1 MKRVIRPCR
10 ILRNLQR
17 QKNMSMFIPDIV
29 ITPIST
35 LPTTYALPEYKPSF
49 QSVRYFSQQGQHH
62 SRPRNFLKNLLDN
75 IREEFEKNK
84 ELQDNRRQLDERL
97 RSLNDSEALK
107 EARRKFELIEK
118 ETLKSSQII
127 QNKISEVRDHIAN
140 MIVEVQKTEA
150 GKKISQ
156 AAEEV
161 LKQAKS
167 AAEMIEK
174 AAEQVGDNQLYQ
186 SVSSSVKV
194 IKDEVDSIVDVRMY
208 TRPDQLRMRSAAYST
223 CADRIVEANPN
234 ATGVELH
241 KESKWYAGW
250 KTFSENNA
258 YYNKML
264 DWKMRL
270 DESDNLAVRMVRSFT
285 DKISSLLGGHSEISE
300 VLSEIQK
307 VDPNF
312 DKNEWLRFCEKEV
325 IPNVLEAFIRGDL
338 KILKDWC
345 YERAYNI
352 LSTIVNEYKK
362 VNFSTADSRVIDIDR
377 VEMVTG
383 KMMEHGPVIII
394 TFQAYMINVVRN
406 MDGKVVEGDP
416 NSPVR
421 VHHVWVM
428 CRDMEEYNP
437 SVAWKVLEVHMQKG
451 NLAL

>member
-1 MKRVIRPCR
+1 MKQIMRSYR
-10 ILRNLQR
+10 ILWNLQQQR
-17 QKNMSMFIPDIV
+17 NMLIFTSDTIIPAL
-29 ITPIST
+29 T
-35 LPTTYALPEYKPSF
+35 LPTTNVPLRRSL
-49 QSVRYFSQQGQHH
+49 QSVRYFSQQGQQQ

-84 ELQDNRRQLDERL
+84 ELQENKRQLDERL
-97 RSLNDSEALK
+97 KSLNDSEALK

-118 ETLKSSQII
+118 ETLKSSQVI
-127 QNKISEVRDHIAN
+127 QNKVSEVRDHISK
-140 MIVEVQKTEA
+140 MVMEVQKTEA
-150 GKKISQ
+150 GKKLSL
-156 AAEEV
+156 AADEV
-161 LKQAKS
+161 LKQAKI

-208 TRPDQLRMRSAAYST
+208 TRPDQLRMRSASFST
-223 CADRIVEANPN
+223 YTDRTVEANPS

-258 YYNKML
+258 YYNKIL

-270 DESDNLAVRMVRSFT
+270 DESDNLALRMVRSFT
-285 DKISSLLGGHSEISE
+285 DKVSSLLGGQSEISE
-300 VLSEIQK
+300 
-307 VDPNF
+307 
-312 DKNEWLRFCEKEV
+312 
-325 IPNVLEAFIRGDL
+325 
-338 KILKDWC
+338 
-345 YERAYNI
+345 AYNI

-362 VNFSTADSRVIDIDR
+362 VNFNTADSRVIDIDR

-394 TFQAYMINVVRN
+394 TFQAYMVNVVRN
-406 MDGKVVEGDP
+406 MEGKVVEGDP
-416 NSPVR
+416 KSPVR

-437 SVAWKVLEVHMQKG
+437 AVAWKVLEVHMQKG
-451 NLAL
+451 NLAV

>member
-1 MKRVIRPCR
+1 MKQIIRPCR
-10 ILRNLQR
+10 ILWNLQQQR
-17 QKNMSMFIPDIV
+17 NMLMLTSDISV
-29 ITPIST
+29 IRTIALST
-35 LPTTYALPEYKPSF
+35 SYASLE
-49 QSVRYFSQQGQHH
+49 SVRYFSQQGQHQ
-62 SRPRNFLKNLLDN
+62 SKPRNFLKNLLDN

-84 ELQDNRRQLDERL
+84 ELQENRRQLDERL

-118 ETLKSSQII
+118 ETLKSSQVI
-127 QNKISEVRDHIAN
+127 QNKINDVRNHISQ

-150 GKKISQ
+150 GKKLSL

-161 LKQAKS
+161 LKQAKV

-194 IKDEVDSIVDVRMY
+194 IKDEVDNIVDVHMY
-208 TRPDQLRMRSAAYST
+208 TRPDQLKMRSASSST
-223 CADRIVEANPN
+223 HTDRVIEANPN
-234 ATGVELH
+234 ATGMELH

-250 KTFSENNA
+250 KAFSENNA
-258 YYNKML
+258 YYNKIL

-270 DESDNLAVRMVRSFT
+270 DESDNLALRLVRGFT
-285 DKISSLLGGHSEISE
+285 DKVSSLLGGHSEISE

-312 DKNEWLRFCEKEV
+312 EKNEWLRFCEKEI

-352 LSTIVNEYKK
+352 LSATVNEYKK
-362 VNFSTADSRVIDIDR
+362 INFNTTDSRIIDINR

-394 TFQAYMINVVRN
+394 TFQAYMVNIVRN
-406 MDGKVVEGDP
+406 MEGKVVEGDP

-437 SVAWKVLEVHMQKG
+437 RVAWKVLEVHMQKG
-451 NLAL
+451 SLTL

>member
-1 MKRVIRPCR
+1 
-10 ILRNLQR
+10 
-17 QKNMSMFIPDIV
+17 
-29 ITPIST
+29 
-35 LPTTYALPEYKPSF
+35 
-49 QSVRYFSQQGQHH
+49 SVRYFSQQGQHH

-127 QNKISEVRDHIAN
+127 QNKISEFHDHISN
-140 MIVEVQKTEA
+140 MIVEVQKTET
-150 GKKISQ
+150 GKKLSL

-161 LKQAKS
+161 LKQAKI

-186 SVSSSVKV
+186 GVSSSVKM
-194 IKDEVDSIVDVRMY
+194 IKNEVDSIVDVRMY
-208 TRPDQLRMRSAAYST
+208 TRPDQLKMRSAAFST
-223 CADRIVEANPN
+223 STDRIVEANPN

-250 KTFSENNA
+250 KTFSENNV
-258 YYNKML
+258 YYNKIL

-270 DESDNLAVRMVRSFT
+270 DESDNLALRMVRGFT

-312 DKNEWLRFCEKEV
+312 DKNEWLRFCEREI

-352 LSTIVNEYKK
+352 LSAIVNEYKK

-394 TFQAYMINVVRN
+394 TFQVYMINVVRN
-406 MDGKVVEGDP
+406 MEGKVVEGDP
-416 NSPVR
+416 NSPIR

-437 SVAWKVLEVHMQKG
+437 AVAWKVLEVHMQKDTLTSNFSSDLTMKFKIPVLRLYVCTYRAMSSKKELQLLLSSG
-451 NLAL
+451 VFTEYYWLHNF

>member
-1 MKRVIRPCR
+1 MKQIIRPCR
-10 ILRNLQR
+10 ILWNLQQQR
-17 QKNMSMFIPDIV
+17 NMLMLTSDISV
-29 ITPIST
+29 IRTIALST
-35 LPTTYALPEYKPSF
+35 SYASLE
-49 QSVRYFSQQGQHH
+49 SVRYFSQQGQHQ
-62 SRPRNFLKNLLDN
+62 SKPRNFLKNLLDN

-84 ELQDNRRQLDERL
+84 ELQENRRQLDERL

-118 ETLKSSQII
+118 ETLKSSQVI
-127 QNKISEVRDHIAN
+127 QNKINDVRNHISQ

-150 GKKISQ
+150 GKKLSL

-161 LKQAKS
+161 LKQAKV

-194 IKDEVDSIVDVRMY
+194 IKDEVDNIVDVHMY
-208 TRPDQLRMRSAAYST
+208 TRPDQLKMRSASSST
-223 CADRIVEANPN
+223 YTDRVIEANPN
-234 ATGVELH
+234 ATGMELH

-258 YYNKML
+258 YYNKIL

-270 DESDNLAVRMVRSFT
+270 DESDNLALRLVR
-285 DKISSLLGGHSEISE
+285 GGHSEISE

-312 DKNEWLRFCEKEV
+312 EKNEWLRFCEKEI

-352 LSTIVNEYKK
+352 LSATVNEYKK
-362 VNFSTADSRVIDIDR
+362 INFNTTDSRIIDINR

-394 TFQAYMINVVRN
+394 TFQAYMVNIVRN
-406 MDGKVVEGDP
+406 MEGKVVEGDP

-437 SVAWKVLEVHMQKG
+437 RVAWKVLEVHMQKG
-451 NLAL
+451 SLTL